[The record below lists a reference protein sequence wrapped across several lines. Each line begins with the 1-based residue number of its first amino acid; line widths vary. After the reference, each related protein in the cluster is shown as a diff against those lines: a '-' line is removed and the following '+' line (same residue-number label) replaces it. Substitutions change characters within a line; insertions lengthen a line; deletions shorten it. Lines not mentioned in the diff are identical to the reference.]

1 MDGCTAVAT
10 KGWTVLGASQRLLLQ
25 LLVQALSCSG
35 CMLAQ
40 VPVQLATSKAGPMQ
54 MQALVASMEAGEACR
69 ALFLWRASKIDESFV
84 LSHCHLEPR
93 VSALQWLPLA

>member
-1 MDGCTAVAT
+1 MHGCTAVAT
-10 KGWTVLGASQRLLLQ
+10 KGWTALGASQQLLLQ
-25 LLVQALSCSG
+25 LLVQALNSSG

-69 ALFLWRASKIDESFV
+69 AFV
-84 LSHCHLEPR
+84 
-93 VSALQWLPLA
+93 VWGVLPVDNCFV